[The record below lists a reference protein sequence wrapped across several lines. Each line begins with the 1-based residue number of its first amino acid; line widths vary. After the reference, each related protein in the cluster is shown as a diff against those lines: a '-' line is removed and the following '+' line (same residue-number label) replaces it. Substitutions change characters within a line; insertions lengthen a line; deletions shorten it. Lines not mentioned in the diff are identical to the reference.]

1 MNTRQAEEPE
11 GHEKQRMIPRLLC
24 SAVTVRY
31 CGPLEYAL
39 RILGEI
45 ALLAATLAA
54 LEWLLPVYRL
64 LSLAAWAVCA
74 ALTALDITLLRLRR
88 TVSEARPVSDRRRSY
103 LIWGPVAARQHRRR
117 HISPA
122 RRVLYASLA
131 AANALTCLLLAVFL
145 VIVPFLN
152 WLGALPGAAINGY
165 EGYWTSVCLEFH
177 PPSQCGLPGQQPD
190 STP

>member
-1 MNTRQAEEPE
+1 MTGLGAPE
-11 GHEKQRMIPRLLC
+11 DQEKRRIVRLLHN
-24 SAVTVRY
+24 AVTVRY
-31 CGPLEYAL
+31 CGPLEYTF

-45 ALLAATLAA
+45 ALLAVTLAA

-64 LSLAAWAVCA
+64 FSLAAWAACA
-74 ALTALDITLLRLRR
+74 ALTALDIMLLRLRR
-88 TVSEARPVSDRRRSY
+88 TVSEARPDSDRRRSY
-103 LIWGPVAARQHRRR
+103 LICSPVSARRHRRR
-117 HISPA
+117 NISPA
-122 RRVLYASLA
+122 RRVLYAGLA
-131 AANALTCLLLAVFL
+131 AANALTCFLLVVFL

-190 STP
+190 GTP